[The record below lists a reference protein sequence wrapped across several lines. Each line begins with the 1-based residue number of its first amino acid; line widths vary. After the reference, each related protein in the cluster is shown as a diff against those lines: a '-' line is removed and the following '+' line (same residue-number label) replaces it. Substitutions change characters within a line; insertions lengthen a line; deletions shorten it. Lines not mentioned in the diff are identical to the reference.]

1 MIDKKQTAGLVII
14 AISVILFFVL
24 FFAIRVAKNDNI
36 IETAVGK
43 SFTITLDSNP
53 TTGYH
58 WQIARQMDTGMVE
71 LIDSQ
76 YIAPKTDLVGAPGKE
91 EWHFRAIRE
100 GKAIISFDYVRPWE
114 KDELPGQTES
124 FIVIIR

>member
-1 MIDKKQTAGLVII
+1 MKTLGLVII
-14 AISVILFFVL
+14 AISVILFFAM
-24 FFAIRVAKNDNI
+24 FFAIRGAKNDNI
-36 IETAVGK
+36 IETTVGK

-53 TTGYH
+53 TTGYQ
-58 WQIARQMDTGMVE
+58 WQITRQMDTGMVE

-76 YIAPKTDLVGAPGKE
+76 YIAPKTGLVGAPGKE

-124 FIVIIR
+124 FIVITR

>member
-1 MIDKKQTAGLVII
+1 MKTLGLVVI
-14 AISVILFFVL
+14 AISVILFFAM
-24 FFAIRVAKNDNI
+24 FFAIRGAKNDNI
-36 IETAVGK
+36 IETTVGK
-43 SFTITLDSNP
+43 SFTITMDSNP
-53 TTGYH
+53 TTGYQ

-76 YIAPKTDLVGAPGKE
+76 YIAPKTGLVGAPGKE

-124 FIVIIR
+124 FIVITR

>member
-1 MIDKKQTAGLVII
+1 MNKRQISGILII
-14 AISVILFFVL
+14 AVSVIVFFVL
-24 FFAIRVAKNDNI
+24 FFAIRDAKNDKI
-36 IETAVGK
+36 VETAVGK

-53 TTGYH
+53 TTGYQ
-58 WQIARQMDTGMVE
+58 WQIARQMDTGLVE

-76 YIAPKTDLVGAPGKE
+76 YIAPETNLVGAPGKE

-114 KDELPGQTES
+114 KDELPSQTES

>member
-1 MIDKKQTAGLVII
+1 MDKRQTTGTLII
-14 AISVILFFVL
+14 AVSVILFFVL

-36 IETAVGK
+36 IEATVGK

-53 TTGYH
+53 TTGYQ
-58 WQIARQMDTGMVE
+58 WQVARQMDTGMVE

-91 EWHFRAIRE
+91 EWHFKAIKE
-100 GKAIISFDYVRPWE
+100 GKAIISFEYVRPWE
-114 KDELPGQTES
+114 KDELPGQQES
-124 FIVIIR
+124 FIVIVR

>member
-1 MIDKKQTAGLVII
+1 MKTLGLVII
-14 AISVILFFVL
+14 AISVILFFAM
-24 FFAIRVAKNDNI
+24 FFAIRGAKNDNI
-36 IETAVGK
+36 IETTVGK
-43 SFTITLDSNP
+43 SFTITMDSNP
-53 TTGYH
+53 TTGYQ

-76 YIAPKTDLVGAPGKE
+76 YIAPKTGLVGAPGKE

-124 FIVIIR
+124 FIVITR

>member
-24 FFAIRVAKNDNI
+24 FFAIRAAKNDNI